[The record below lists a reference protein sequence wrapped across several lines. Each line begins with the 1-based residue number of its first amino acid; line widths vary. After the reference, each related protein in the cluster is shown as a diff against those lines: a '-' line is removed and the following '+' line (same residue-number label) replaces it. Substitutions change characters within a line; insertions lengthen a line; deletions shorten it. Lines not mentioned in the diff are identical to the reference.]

1 MIIGNGLIA
10 NAFDNTYWNESQVI
24 IFASG
29 VSNSKETLISE
40 FSREENMLLDA
51 VKLNQKV
58 VYFSTCSVNDPD
70 LQFSPYVLHKKKME
84 EIVNGCK
91 DFLIIRL
98 PQVVGVTS
106 NPNTI
111 VNYLYSKIASG
122 ASFDLWRYAKRNF
135 IDIQDMQ
142 SIASYLIGNL
152 SMNKVTLNIAC
163 PFSISI
169 LDLVSILEDLF
180 QKKAFFKTVNF
191 GSDYVIDTSV
201 SDACASK
208 LGIDFD
214 DNYVKN
220 VIYKYY
226 LHKVG

>member
-10 NAFDNTYWNESQVI
+10 NAFNNTYWRESQVI

-51 VKLNQKV
+51 VKLNQKI
-58 VYFSTCSVNDPD
+58 VYFSTCSVDDPE

-84 EIVNGCK
+84 EIINGCS

-98 PQVVGVTS
+98 PQVVGATS

-111 VNYLYSKIASG
+111 VNYLYSKIVSG
-122 ASFDLWRYAKRNF
+122 ATFDLWRYAKRNF
-135 IDIQDMQ
+135 IDIEDLQ
-142 SIASYLIGNL
+142 SIASYVLINL
-152 SMNKVTLNIAC
+152 SMNKAALNIAC

-169 LDLVSILEDLF
+169 VDLVSILEDLF

-208 LGIDFD
+208 LGIEFD
-214 DNYVKN
+214 VDYVKN
-220 VIYKYY
+220 VIKKYY
-226 LHKVG
+226 LNKVE